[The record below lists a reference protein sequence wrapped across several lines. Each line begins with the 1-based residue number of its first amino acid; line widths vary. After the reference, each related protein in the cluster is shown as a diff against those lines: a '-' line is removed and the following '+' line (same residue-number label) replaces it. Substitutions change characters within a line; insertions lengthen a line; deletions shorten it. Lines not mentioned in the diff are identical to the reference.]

1 MVEGTS
7 NAKKHLLFLSL
18 LKVIADGCFATM
30 HRADCFDTD
39 SLS

>member
-1 MVEGTS
+1 MQ
-7 NAKKHLLFLSL
+7 NNLLFLSL

-30 HRADCFDTD
+30 PRTDCFDTD